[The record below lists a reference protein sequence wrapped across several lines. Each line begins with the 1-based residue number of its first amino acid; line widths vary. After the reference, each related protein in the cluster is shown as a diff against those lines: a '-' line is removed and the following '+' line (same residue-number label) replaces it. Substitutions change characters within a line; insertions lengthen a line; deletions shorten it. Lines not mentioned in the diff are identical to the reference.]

1 MKLREITYA
10 EALREALR
18 EEMIR
23 NPNVIL
29 FGEEIGI
36 FGGAYKITRGLLEE
50 FGPERV
56 RDTPISEIAIAG
68 AAVGMALT
76 GLKPVAE
83 IMYMD
88 FLPICLDQLATQAAK
103 IRFMSGGQL
112 KVPMVLRTQ
121 YSLGRQHGS
130 QHSQFFPSLFF
141 QVPGLKVVLPAT
153 PYDAKGLL
161 KSAIR
166 DENPVLFIECGILYR
181 TKGPV
186 PEEEYTIPLGQAD
199 VKKKGDDVTIVGVS
213 RLVGEALS
221 AAKKLEDKGVSAEV
235 IDIRTL
241 QPLDL
246 DAITESV
253 KRTSRLVIASDDVRT
268 GGVGSE
274 ISAAVLE
281 SSFDYLDAPIIRVAC
296 PEIPVPFSPSLEQMY
311 MPNADKIVQAVDG
324 IMGR

>member
-1 MKLREITYA
+1 ML
-10 EALREALR
+10 
-18 EEMIR
+18 R

-29 FGEEIGI
+29 LGEEIGV
-36 FGGAYKITRGLLEE
+36 FGGAYKITRGLLDE

-68 AAVGMALT
+68 AAVGLALT

-130 QHSQFFPSLFF
+130 QHSQFFPAFFF

-166 DENPVLFIECGILYR
+166 DENPVLFIECGVLYR

-186 PEEEYTIPLGQAD
+186 PEEEYTIPLGQAE
-199 VKKKGDDVTIVGVS
+199 VKRKGDDVTIVGVS
-213 RLVGEALS
+213 RLVGEALA
-221 AAKKLEDKGVSAEV
+221 AAKKLDEKGVSAEV
-235 IDIRTL
+235 VDIRTL

-246 DAITESV
+246 NTIIESV

>member
-1 MKLREITYA
+1 MREITYA
-10 EALREALR
+10 DALREAMR
-18 EEMIR
+18 EEMQR
-23 NPNVIL
+23 DPRVML
-29 FGEEIGI
+29 LGEEIGV
-36 FGGAYKITRGLLEE
+36 FGGAYKVTRGLLEE

-68 AAVGMALT
+68 AAVGLALT

-103 IRFMSGGQL
+103 MRFMSGGQL

-130 QHSQFFPSLFF
+130 QHSQFFPSFFF
-141 QVPGLKVVLPAT
+141 QVPGLKVVLPGT

-166 DENPVLFIECGILYR
+166 DENPVLFIECGVLYR

-186 PEEEYTIPLGQAD
+186 PEEEYTVPLGQAE
-199 VKKKGDDVTIVGVS
+199 VKRKGDDVTIIGVS

-221 AAKKLEDKGVSAEV
+221 AAKKLEEKGVSAEV
-235 IDIRTL
+235 MDVRTL

-246 DAITESV
+246 DTIVESV
-253 KRTSRLVIASDDVRT
+253 KRTSRLVIASDDVKS

-274 ISAAVLE
+274 ISAAVME
-281 SSFDYLDAPIIRVAC
+281 SAFDYLDAPIIRVGC

-311 MPNADKIVQAVDG
+311 MPNADKIVQAVEG